1 MDIRTFEAFSMKDV
15 IKSVKQ
21 TLGGDAII
29 LSTKE
34 KPSPTGKGTVYEVT
48 AASSTTTTRKPGAS
62 TLIAQDRSTPQP
74 GNNADLEAINAR
86 FNSIAD
92 QIPTKRHLTNLD
104 AGIHELKLLL
114 LEALRTKETSQFEDL
129 PLPVAHILTQ
139 LKVMGV
145 AESSILELIKHLRA
159 LPAPEGKSPDDEE
172 YYRGQAI
179 RWMMKRIKIAP
190 KWVVMK
196 GTTSYQVLVGPTG
209 VGKSSTI
216 AKLAALYKM
225 KERANVM
232 VVSMDNHRI
241 AAADQMRVFC
251 KIIGVPFAAVSS
263 TEEIAKIVSEKRD
276 LELILIDTAGVSPKN
291 PAQIDALSQLK
302 NSGLPIDFHLC
313 LSITDKESQMDAAI
327 RAFSIIGLSSIAF
340 SKLDESW
347 SFGEIYNLTKK
358 WGLPLSF
365 FAIGQ
370 DIPDDL
376 ERATR
381 ERVIEKLF
389 GL

>member
-1 MDIRTFEAFSMKDV
+1 MDIKTFEAFSMKDV

-21 TLGGDAII
+21 TLGGDAVI

-34 KPSPTGKGTVYEVT
+34 KASPNGKGTVYEVT
-48 AASSTTTTRKPGAS
+48 AAASSSNRKTGTSHQHQHLQQMNPAS
-62 TLIAQDRSTPQP
+62 SLDFDALNVRL
-74 GNNADLEAINAR
+74 A
-86 FNSIAD
+86 SIAE
-92 QIPTKRHLTNLD
+92 QIPTKRHLTNMD

-114 LEALRTKETSQFEDL
+114 LEALRVKDNSQFEDV
-129 PLPVAHILTQ
+129 PLALANIMTQ

-145 AESSILELIKHLRA
+145 NESSIIELVKHLRS
-159 LPAPEGKSPDDEE
+159 LPPPEGKTTTEDE
-172 YYRGQAI
+172 YFRGQAI

-196 GTTSYQVLVGPTG
+196 GTTAYQVVIGPTG

-216 AKLAALYKM
+216 AKLAAHYKM

-241 AAADQMRVFC
+241 AAADQMRVLC
-251 KIIGVPFAAVSS
+251 KIIGVPFATVSS
-263 TEEIAKIVSEKRD
+263 PEEIASIVSANRD
-276 LELILIDTAGVSPKN
+276 LELVLVDTGGISPKN
-291 PAQIDALSQLK
+291 PSQIEQLANFK
-302 NSGLPIDFHLC
+302 SSSMPFDFHLC
-313 LSITDKESQMDAAI
+313 LSITDKEQQMDAAI
-327 RAFSIIGLSSIAF
+327 RAFSVIGLNSIVF

-347 SFGEIYNLTKK
+347 SFGEIYNLSKK

-370 DIPDDL
+370 DIPDDI

>member
-21 TLGGDAII
+21 SLGNDAVI

-34 KPSPTGKGTVYEVT
+34 KASPNGKSTIYEVT
-48 AASSTTTTRKPGAS
+48 AASSTNNRKSGAS
-62 TLIAQDRSTPQP
+62 TSHEHQPRQSSGVTQQDF
-74 GNNADLEAINAR
+74 DAINVRLTA
-86 FNSIAD
+86 IAE
-92 QIPTKRHLTNLD
+92 QIPTKRHLTNMD

-114 LEALRTKETSQFEDL
+114 LEALREKESSQFEDV
-129 PLPVAHILTQ
+129 PLALANIMTQ

-145 AESSILELIKHLRA
+145 NESSIIELVKYLRSLPPLES
-159 LPAPEGKSPDDEE
+159 KSTTEDE
-172 YYRGQAI
+172 YFRGQAI

-196 GTTSYQVLVGPTG
+196 GTTAYQVVIGPTG

-216 AKLAALYKM
+216 AKLAAHYKM

-232 VVSMDNHRI
+232 VVSMDNQRI

-251 KIIGVPFAAVSS
+251 KIIGVPFATVNSP
-263 TEEIAKIVSEKRD
+263 EEIAAIVTTKRD
-276 LELILIDTAGVSPKN
+276 LELVLVDTGGISPKN
-291 PAQIDALSQLK
+291 PSQIEQLAK
-302 NSGLPIDFHLC
+302 LKSSSMPFDFHLC
-313 LSITDKESQMDAAI
+313 LSITDKEQQMDAAI
-327 RAFSIIGLSSIAF
+327 RAFSVIGLNSIVF

-347 SFGEIYNLTKK
+347 SFGEIYNLSKK

-370 DIPDDL
+370 DIPDDI

>member
-48 AASSTTTTRKPGAS
+48 AASSTTNRKPGAS
-62 TLIAQDRSTPQP
+62 TTAFQERSVPQQ
-74 GNNADLEAINAR
+74 GTNADLEAINTR

-114 LEALRTKETSQFEDL
+114 LEALRTKETSQFADL

-145 AESSILELIKHLRA
+145 AESSILELIKYINS
-159 LPAPEGKSPDDEE
+159 LPAPEGKPGDEAE
-172 YYRGQAI
+172 YYRSQAI

-196 GTTSYQVLVGPTG
+196 GTTSYQVMVGPTG

-225 KERANVM
+225 KERANVL

-241 AAADQMRVFC
+241 AASDQMRVFC

-263 TEEIAKIVSEKRD
+263 PEEIAKIVAEKRD
-276 LELILIDTAGVSPKN
+276 LELVLIDTAGVSPKN

-302 NSGLPIDFHLC
+302 NSGLPVDFHLC

-327 RAFSIIGLSSIAF
+327 RAFSVIGLNSIAF

-347 SFGEIYNLTKK
+347 SFGEIYNLTRK

>member
-1 MDIRTFEAFSMKDV
+1 MDIKTFEAFSMKDV

-21 TLGGDAII
+21 TLGSDAVI

-34 KPSPTGKGTVYEVT
+34 KASPNGKGTVYEVT
-48 AASSTTTTRKPGAS
+48 AAASSSTRKTGSSHATQHLQQMNNGP
-62 TLIAQDRSTPQP
+62 TP
-74 GNNADLEAINAR
+74 DFDAINVRLTA
-86 FNSIAD
+86 IAE
-92 QIPTKRHLTNLD
+92 QIPTKRHLTNMD

-114 LEALRTKETSQFEDL
+114 LEALRLKENSQFEDASPAL
-129 PLPVAHILTQ
+129 ANIMTQ

-145 AESSILELIKHLRA
+145 NESSIIELVKHLRS
-159 LPAPEGKSPDDEE
+159 LPPPEGKTPEDE

-196 GTTSYQVLVGPTG
+196 GTTAYQVVIGPTG

-216 AKLAALYKM
+216 AKLAAHYKM

-251 KIIGVPFAAVSS
+251 KIIGVPFATASS
-263 TEEIAKIVSEKRD
+263 PEEIAAIVAAKRD
-276 LELILIDTAGVSPKN
+276 LELVLIDTGGISPKN
-291 PAQIDALSQLK
+291 PSQIEQLANLK
-302 NSGLPIDFHLC
+302 TSSMPFDFHLC
-313 LSITDKESQMDAAI
+313 LSITDKEQQMDAAI
-327 RAFSIIGLSSIAF
+327 RAFSVIGLNSIVF

-347 SFGEIYNLTKK
+347 SFGEIYNLSKK

-370 DIPDDL
+370 DIPDDI

>member
-21 TLGGDAII
+21 TLGSDAVI

-34 KPSPTGKGTVYEVT
+34 KASPDGKGTVYEVT
-48 AASSTTTTRKPGAS
+48 AASSTNNRKSGAS
-62 TLIAQDRSTPQP
+62 TTHQQHTQQHMHSATPP
-74 GNNADLEAINAR
+74 DFDAINVRLTA
-86 FNSIAD
+86 IAE
-92 QIPTKRHLTNLD
+92 QIPTKRHLTNMD

-114 LEALRTKETSQFEDL
+114 LEALRVKETSQFEDV
-129 PLPVAHILTQ
+129 PLALANIMTQ

-145 AESSILELIKHLRA
+145 NESSVIELVKHLKS
-159 LPAPEGKSPDDEE
+159 LPPPESRSTTEDE

-196 GTTSYQVLVGPTG
+196 GTTAYQVIIGPTG

-216 AKLAALYKM
+216 AKLAAHYKM
-225 KERANVM
+225 KERASVM

-251 KIIGVPFAAVSS
+251 KIIGVPFATANSP
-263 TEEIAKIVSEKRD
+263 EEIAGIVAAKRD
-276 LELILIDTAGVSPKN
+276 LELVLVDTGGVSPKN
-291 PAQIDALSQLK
+291 PGQIEQLASLK
-302 NSGLPIDFHLC
+302 TSSMPFDFHLC
-313 LSITDKESQMDAAI
+313 LSITDKEQQMDAAI
-327 RAFSIIGLSSIAF
+327 RAFSVIGLNSIMF

-347 SFGEIYNLTKK
+347 SFGEIYNLSKK

-370 DIPDDL
+370 DIPDDI

>member
-1 MDIRTFEAFSMKDV
+1 MDIKTFEAFSMKDV

-21 TLGGDAII
+21 TLGSDAVI

-34 KPSPTGKGTVYEVT
+34 KASPNGKGTVYEVT
-48 AASSTTTTRKPGAS
+48 AAASSSARKTGTSHA
-62 TLIAQDRSTPQP
+62 TQHLQQM
-74 GNNADLEAINAR
+74 NNGPAPDFDAINVRLTA
-86 FNSIAD
+86 IAE
-92 QIPTKRHLTNLD
+92 QIPTKRHLTNMD

-114 LEALRTKETSQFEDL
+114 LEALRLKENSQFEDASPAL
-129 PLPVAHILTQ
+129 ANIMTQ

-145 AESSILELIKHLRA
+145 NESSIIELVKHLRS
-159 LPAPEGKSPDDEE
+159 LPPPEGKTPEDE

-196 GTTSYQVLVGPTG
+196 GTTAYQVVIGPTG

-216 AKLAALYKM
+216 AKLAAHYKM

-251 KIIGVPFAAVSS
+251 KIIGVPFATASS
-263 TEEIAKIVSEKRD
+263 PEEIAAIVAAKRD
-276 LELILIDTAGVSPKN
+276 LELVLIDTGGISPKN
-291 PAQIDALSQLK
+291 PSQIEQLANMK
-302 NSGLPIDFHLC
+302 SSSMPFDFHLC
-313 LSITDKESQMDAAI
+313 LSITDKEQQMDAAI
-327 RAFSIIGLSSIAF
+327 RAFSVIGLNSIVF

-347 SFGEIYNLTKK
+347 SFGEIYNLSKK

-370 DIPDDL
+370 DIPDDI

>member
-1 MDIRTFEAFSMKDV
+1 MDIKTFEAFSMKDV

-21 TLGGDAII
+21 TLGGDAVI

-34 KPSPTGKGTVYEVT
+34 KASPNGKGTVYEVT
-48 AASSTTTTRKPGAS
+48 AAASSSNRKTGTSHS
-62 TLIAQDRSTPQP
+62 TQHLQQM
-74 GNNADLEAINAR
+74 NNAPAPDFDAINVRLTA
-86 FNSIAD
+86 IAE
-92 QIPTKRHLTNLD
+92 QIPTKRHLTNMD

-114 LEALRTKETSQFEDL
+114 LEALRVKENSQFEDASPAL
-129 PLPVAHILTQ
+129 ANIMTQ

-145 AESSILELIKHLRA
+145 NESSIIELVKHLRS
-159 LPAPEGKSPDDEE
+159 LPPPEGKSNPEDE

-196 GTTSYQVLVGPTG
+196 GTTAYQVVIGPTG

-216 AKLAALYKM
+216 AKLAAHYKM

-251 KIIGVPFAAVSS
+251 KIIGVPFATASS
-263 TEEIAKIVSEKRD
+263 PEEIAAIVAAKRD
-276 LELILIDTAGVSPKN
+276 LELVLVDTGGISPKN
-291 PAQIDALSQLK
+291 PDQIEQLANLK
-302 NSGLPIDFHLC
+302 SSGMPFDFHLC
-313 LSITDKESQMDAAI
+313 LSITDKEQQMDAAI
-327 RAFSIIGLSSIAF
+327 RAFSVIGLNSIIF

-347 SFGEIYNLTKK
+347 SFGEIYNLSKK

-370 DIPDDL
+370 DIPDDI

>member
-1 MDIRTFEAFSMKDV
+1 MDIKTFEAFSMKDV

-21 TLGGDAII
+21 TLGSDAVI

-34 KPSPTGKGTVYEVT
+34 KASPNGKGTVYEVT
-48 AASSTTTTRKPGAS
+48 AAASSSSRKTGGSHA
-62 TLIAQDRSTPQP
+62 PQHLQQM
-74 GNNADLEAINAR
+74 NNAPAPDFNAINAR
-86 FNSIAD
+86 LTAIAE
-92 QIPTKRHLTNLD
+92 QIPTKRHLTNMD

-114 LEALRTKETSQFEDL
+114 LEALRVKENSQFEDASPAL
-129 PLPVAHILTQ
+129 ANIMTQ

-145 AESSILELIKHLRA
+145 NESSIIELVKHLRS
-159 LPAPEGKSPDDEE
+159 LPPPEGKTPEDE

-196 GTTSYQVLVGPTG
+196 GTTAYQVIIGPTG

-216 AKLAALYKM
+216 AKLAAHYKM
-225 KERANVM
+225 KERANVQ

-251 KIIGVPFAAVSS
+251 KIIGVPFATASS
-263 TEEIAKIVSEKRD
+263 PEEIAAMVAARRD
-276 LELILIDTAGVSPKN
+276 LELVLIDTGGVSPKN
-291 PAQIDALSQLK
+291 PNQIEQLA
-302 NSGLPIDFHLC
+302 NLRSSSMPFDFHLC
-313 LSITDKESQMDAAI
+313 LSITDKEQQMDAAI
-327 RAFSIIGLSSIAF
+327 RAFSVIGLNSIIF

-347 SFGEIYNLTKK
+347 SFGEIFNLSKK

-370 DIPDDL
+370 DIPDDI

>member
-15 IKSVKQ
+15 IRSVKQ
-21 TLGGDAII
+21 SLGNDAVI

-34 KPSPTGKGTVYEVT
+34 KPSPNGKGTVYEVT
-48 AASSTTTTRKPGAS
+48 AAAAAETHKAGAKAAPS
-62 TLIAQDRSTPQP
+62 HIQTPNIRIP
-74 GNNADLEAINAR
+74 EMEALNAR
-86 FNSIAD
+86 IASIAE
-92 QIPTKRHLTNLD
+92 QIPTKKHLTNLD

-114 LEALRTKETSQFEDL
+114 LEALRAKETSQFEDV
-129 PLPVAHILTQ
+129 PIAAATILTQ

-145 AESSILELIKHLRA
+145 SESTIVELIKHIKA
-159 LPAPEGKSPDDEE
+159 LPAPEERMTVDED
-172 YYRGQAI
+172 YYRAQAI

-196 GTTSYQVLVGPTG
+196 GTTSYQVVVGPTG

-216 AKLAALYKM
+216 AKLAAHYKI
-225 KERANVM
+225 KEHANVM
-232 VVSMDNHRI
+232 VVSMDNNRI
-241 AAADQMRVFC
+241 AASDQMRVFC
-251 KIIGVPFAAVSS
+251 KIIGVPFASVTSP
-263 TEEIAKIVSEKRD
+263 EEIAQIVGDRRD
-276 LELILIDTAGVSPKN
+276 LELVLVDTAGLSPKN
-291 PAQIDALSQLK
+291 PGQIEQIAQLK
-302 NSGLPIDFHLC
+302 ASGMPFDFHLC
-313 LSITDKESQMDAAI
+313 LSITDKETQMDATI
-327 RAFSIIGLSSIAF
+327 RAFSVIGLQSMVF

-347 SFGEIYNLTKK
+347 SFGEIYNLSRK

-370 DIPDDL
+370 DIPDDI

>member
-1 MDIRTFEAFSMKDV
+1 MDIKTFEAFSMKDV

-21 TLGGDAII
+21 TLGSDAVI

-34 KPSPTGKGTVYEVT
+34 KASPNGKGTVYEVT
-48 AASSTTTTRKPGAS
+48 AAASSSTRKTGSSHATQHLQQMNNGP
-62 TLIAQDRSTPQP
+62 TP
-74 GNNADLEAINAR
+74 DFDAINVRLTA
-86 FNSIAD
+86 IAE
-92 QIPTKRHLTNLD
+92 QIPTKRHLTNMD

-114 LEALRTKETSQFEDL
+114 LEALRLKENSQFEDASPAL
-129 PLPVAHILTQ
+129 ANIMTQ

-145 AESSILELIKHLRA
+145 NESSIIELVKHLRS
-159 LPAPEGKSPDDEE
+159 LPPPEGKTPEDE

-196 GTTSYQVLVGPTG
+196 GTTAYQVVIGPTG

-216 AKLAALYKM
+216 AKLAAHYKM

-251 KIIGVPFAAVSS
+251 KIIGVPFATASS
-263 TEEIAKIVSEKRD
+263 PEDIAAIVAAKRD
-276 LELILIDTAGVSPKN
+276 LELVLIDTGGISPKN
-291 PAQIDALSQLK
+291 PSQIEQLANLK
-302 NSGLPIDFHLC
+302 TSSMPFDFHLC
-313 LSITDKESQMDAAI
+313 LSITDKEQQMDAAI
-327 RAFSIIGLSSIAF
+327 RAFSVIGLNSIVF

-347 SFGEIYNLTKK
+347 SFGEIYNLSKK

-370 DIPDDL
+370 DIPDDI

>member
-15 IKSVKQ
+15 IRSVKQ
-21 TLGGDAII
+21 SLGNDAVI

-34 KPSPTGKGTVYEVT
+34 KPSPNGKGTIYEVT
-48 AASSTTTTRKPGAS
+48 AAAAAETHRPGAKAAAPAGHP
-62 TLIAQDRSTPQP
+62 TTIRVPEM
-74 GNNADLEAINAR
+74 EALNAR
-86 FNSIAD
+86 IASIAE
-92 QIPTKRHLTNLD
+92 QIPTKKHLTNLD

-114 LEALRTKETSQFEDL
+114 LEALRGRETSQFEDV
-129 PLPVAHILTQ
+129 PMAATAILTQ

-145 AESSILELIKHLRA
+145 SESTIVELIKHIKA
-159 LPAPEGKSPDDEE
+159 LPAPEERLNADEE
-172 YYRGQAI
+172 YYQGQAI

-196 GTTSYQVLVGPTG
+196 GTTSYQVVVGPTG

-216 AKLAALYKM
+216 AKLAAHYKI
-225 KERANVM
+225 KEQANVM
-232 VVSMDNHRI
+232 VVSMDNNRI
-241 AAADQMRVFC
+241 AASDQMRVFC
-251 KIIGVPFAAVSS
+251 KIIGVPFASVSS
-263 TEEIAKIVSEKRD
+263 TEEISRIVSEKRD
-276 LELILIDTAGVSPKN
+276 LELVLIDTAGVSPKN
-291 PAQIDALSQLK
+291 SGQIDQIAQLK
-302 NSGLPIDFHLC
+302 TGGMPFDFHLC
-313 LSITDKESQMDAAI
+313 LSITDKETQMDAAI
-327 RAFSIIGLSSIAF
+327 RAFSVIGLQSMMF

-347 SFGEIYNLTKK
+347 SFGEIYNLSRK

-370 DIPDDL
+370 DIPDDI